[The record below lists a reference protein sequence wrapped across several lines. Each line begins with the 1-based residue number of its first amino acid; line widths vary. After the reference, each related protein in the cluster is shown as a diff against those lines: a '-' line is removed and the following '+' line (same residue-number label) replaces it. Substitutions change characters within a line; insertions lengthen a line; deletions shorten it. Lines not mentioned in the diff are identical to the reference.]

1 MKMIKYIFSI
11 TILFQLSPSYAQE
24 WEVIS
29 DNLFSQVEQDTAFA
43 DDVLNRKIGA
53 MWVEPSGNIFVVLN
67 GKHPIYTSK
76 NQGKS
81 WQPLQDV
88 VTRGRAYG
96 TYSINYDYTT
106 GRKAIYM
113 IVQKKKMPAQ
123 GLVLDKNNQLLSWI
137 GKPAETHDGWT
148 WGMPAW
154 NNPRVIIG
162 KEHHAWVIM
171 WLSKD
176 GGENW
181 QKLDFKSR
189 NPGVVN
195 ENIFLAGN
203 DDGIYRSTDQ
213 GQHYEKVAE
222 FKTLGKNPVK
232 YGDNFYW
239 ATDQGVVISSDEG
252 ANWKLLGEPL
262 PGVLYGPFFGQS
274 ESSLLVANEEGFY
287 ISKNSGQSWQKVA
300 DYFAPPKSAH
310 EGAYNV
316 VHPTN
321 SYGWDEES
329 GIIYAAGL
337 GGDLYKI
344 QYMK

>member
-1 MKMIKYIFSI
+1 MKIIKIA
-11 TILFQLSPSYAQE
+11 ILFIALFQFIPLEAQE
-24 WEVIS
+24 WKVIS
-29 DNLFSQVEQDTAFA
+29 QNLFSKIKQDTAFA
-43 DDVLNRKIGA
+43 DDVLNRKTGA
-53 MWVEPSGNIFVVLN
+53 LWVEPSGEVFLVLN
-67 GKHPIYTSK
+67 GNHSIYSSK

-81 WQPLQDV
+81 WKPLKDV

-113 IVQKKKMPAQ
+113 IVQKKRMPAQ
-123 GLVLDKNNQLLSWI
+123 GLVLDENNRLLSWI

-154 NNPRVIIG
+154 NNPRYIIG

-195 ENIFLAGN
+195 ENVFLAGN

-213 GQHYEKVAE
+213 GKSFNKVSD
-222 FKTLGKNPVK
+222 FKTLGKNPVR

-239 ATDQGVVISSDEG
+239 ATEQGVVISSDEG
-252 ANWKLLGEPL
+252 ANWKLLGESL
-262 PGVLYGPFFGQS
+262 PGVLYGPFFGKR
-274 ESSLLVANEEGFY
+274 ESSLLVVNEEGLY
-287 ISKNSGQSWQKVA
+287 ISKNSGQSWQKIA
-300 DYFAPPKSAH
+300 NYFAPPQSAH
-310 EGAYNV
+310 NGEYNV

-321 SYGWDEES
+321 SYGWDEER
-329 GIIYAAGL
+329 GIVYVAGL
-337 GGDLYKI
+337 GGDVYKLSI
-344 QYMK
+344 EK